1 MSMVA
6 GYQMQSIAQGYLVYE
21 MTRSAKILGLVS
33 GMAAVP
39 VLCLALIGGAFADR
53 VPPKRLIQLG
63 QMCSMG
69 LALFV
74 AFSIIT
80 ESVTWV
86 HLAAAALMQGVAWS
100 FMGPARQ
107 AMLPHLLPRNRIA
120 NGIALI
126 SAGMSAPALVAP
138 AAAGLLYAVV
148 GPEGV
153 YVVVAGLGLI
163 AVALS
168 TSIRADTKP
177 EGGPRG
183 SVASDIAQGVS
194 YIWNKEV
201 VRLLL
206 LIGFGFVFFSAPLQ
220 SLLPVLIVEVY
231 QLESEALG
239 LLVSMSG
246 VGALVGT
253 VIIAGLRE
261 GRRGKLFVGAGDADG
276 GRDGGCRT
284 HSNLRA
290 GRCGDRRRGTGHRR
304 GMVAQPDTDNGADR
318 RPLPRPGDEHI
329 HDELRPDAVR
339 GPPGRD
345 HRRHRRAPAG
355 AGGTWRANRRVLGSG
370 PREGTAAQ
378 GSAIEGECGCPSTQ
392 LLNWQLGRG
401 DQFVIGGVGNQPKH
415 LERGSADKVLV
426 LFAKYNAARSFSAFN
441 RQARLSNRE

>member
-1 MSMVA
+1 MTAESSTLEGMSNAAPGKPLRSVRRRPSGWRYTLRATQSRDFTLLWLSTMSMVA
-6 GYQMQSIAQGYLVYE
+6 GYQMQAIAQGYLVYE

-39 VLCLALIGGAFADR
+39 VLCLALVGGAFADR
-53 VPPKRLIQLG
+53 VPPKRLVQLG
-63 QMCSMG
+63 QACSMS

-107 AMLPHLLPRNRIA
+107 AMMPHVLPRNRIA

-138 AAAGLLYAVV
+138 AAAGLLYAFV

-153 YVVVAGLGLI
+153 YFVVAGLGVI
-163 AVALS
+163 AVILS

-177 EGGPRG
+177 EAGPRG
-183 SVASDIAQGVS
+183 SVAADIAQGVS
-194 YIWNKEV
+194 YIWDKEV

-206 LIGFGFVFFSAPLQ
+206 LVGFVFVFFSAPLQ

-253 VIIAGLRE
+253 VVIAGLRE
-261 GRRGKLFVGAGDADG
+261 GRRGILFVSAGVLSG
-276 GRDGGCRT
+276 VV
-284 HSNLRA
+284 
-290 GRCGDRRRGTGHRR
+290 
-304 GMVAQPDTDNGADR
+304 MVAIGLIPIYGLAVGVIAAAGLGTAGVWSLNQILIMGQIEDR
-318 RPLPRPGDEHI
+318 YRGRVMSIFMMNFGLMPF
-329 HDELRPDAVR
+329 AVL
-339 GPPGRD
+339 
-345 HRRHRRAPAG
+345 PAG
-355 AGGTWRANRRVLGSG
+355 IIADIVGPQPVLAGLGVLIIVF
-370 PREGTAAQ
+370 
-378 GSAIEGECGCPSTQ
+378 SA
-392 LLNWQLGRG
+392 L
-401 DQFVIGGVGNQPKH
+401 
-415 LERGSADKVLV
+415 VLV
-426 LFAKYNAARSFSAFN
+426 KER
-441 RQARLSNRE
+441 RLRTLR

>member
-1 MSMVA
+1 MTAGYSALKGMTNAASGKPIRSVRRRPSGWRYTLRATQSRDFTLLWLSTMSMVA

-39 VLCLALIGGAFADR
+39 VLCLALVGGAFADR
-53 VPPKRLIQLG
+53 VPPKRLVQVG
-63 QMCSMG
+63 QACSMS

-74 AFSIIT
+74 AFSIVT

-107 AMLPHLLPRNRIA
+107 AMMPHVLPRNRIA

-138 AAAGLLYAVV
+138 AAAGLIYAVV

-153 YVVVAGLGLI
+153 YVVVAGLGIL

-177 EGGPRG
+177 EDGPRG
-183 SVASDIAQGVS
+183 SVAADIAQGVS
-194 YIWNKEV
+194 YIWDKEV

-206 LIGFGFVFFSAPLQ
+206 LVGFVFIFFSGPLQ

-253 VIIAGLRE
+253 VVIAGLRE
-261 GRRGKLFVGAGDADG
+261 GRRGILFVSAGVLSGVVMVAIGLIPIYGLAVGVIAAAGLGTAGVWSLNQILIMGQIEDRYRGRVMSIYMMNFGLMPFAVLPAGIVADIVG
-276 GRDGGCRT
+276 PQPVLAGLGVLIVAFSAVILVKERR
-284 HSNLRA
+284 LRA
-290 GRCGDRRRGTGHRR
+290 
-304 GMVAQPDTDNGADR
+304 
-318 RPLPRPGDEHI
+318 
-329 HDELRPDAVR
+329 LR
-339 GPPGRD
+339 
-345 HRRHRRAPAG
+345 
-355 AGGTWRANRRVLGSG
+355 
-370 PREGTAAQ
+370 
-378 GSAIEGECGCPSTQ
+378 
-392 LLNWQLGRG
+392 
-401 DQFVIGGVGNQPKH
+401 
-415 LERGSADKVLV
+415 
-426 LFAKYNAARSFSAFN
+426 
-441 RQARLSNRE
+441 

>member
-1 MSMVA
+1 MTNAAPSKPLRTVRKRPSGWRYTLRATQSRDFTLLWLSTMSMVA

-39 VLCLALIGGAFADR
+39 VLCLALVGGAFADR

-63 QMCSMG
+63 QACSMS

-107 AMLPHLLPRNRIA
+107 AMMPHVLPRNRIA

-138 AAAGLLYAVV
+138 AAAGLIYAFV

-153 YVVVAGLGLI
+153 YLVVVGLGLI
-163 AVALS
+163 AIILS
-168 TSIRADTKP
+168 TSIRTDTKP
-177 EGGPRG
+177 EAEPRG

-206 LIGFGFVFFSAPLQ
+206 VIGFMFVFLSAPLQ

-231 QLESEALG
+231 KLEAEALG

-253 VIIAGLRE
+253 VVIAGLRE
-261 GRRGKLFVGAGDADG
+261 GRRGKLFVGSGVLTGIVMVAVGLIPIYGLAVGVIAAAGLGTAGVWSLNQILIMGQIEDRYRGRVMSIFMMNFGLMPFAVLPAGIIADIVG
-276 GRDGGCRT
+276 PQPVLAVLGVLIVAFSAVVLVKERR
-284 HSNLRA
+284 LRA
-290 GRCGDRRRGTGHRR
+290 
-304 GMVAQPDTDNGADR
+304 
-318 RPLPRPGDEHI
+318 
-329 HDELRPDAVR
+329 LR
-339 GPPGRD
+339 
-345 HRRHRRAPAG
+345 
-355 AGGTWRANRRVLGSG
+355 
-370 PREGTAAQ
+370 
-378 GSAIEGECGCPSTQ
+378 
-392 LLNWQLGRG
+392 
-401 DQFVIGGVGNQPKH
+401 
-415 LERGSADKVLV
+415 
-426 LFAKYNAARSFSAFN
+426 
-441 RQARLSNRE
+441 

>member
-1 MSMVA
+1 MTAKPLSLAWMRSVALYKPNPAVRRRPSGWRYTLRATQSRDFTLLWLSTMSMVA
-6 GYQMQSIAQGYLVYE
+6 GYQMQGIAQGYLVYE

-39 VLCLALIGGAFADR
+39 VLCLALVGGAFADR

-63 QMCSMG
+63 QACSMS

-74 AFSIIT
+74 TFSIIT

-107 AMLPHLLPRNRIA
+107 AMMPHVLPRNRIA

-138 AAAGLLYAVV
+138 AAAGLIYAFV

-153 YVVVAGLGLI
+153 YLVVAGLGLI
-163 AVALS
+163 AVVLS
-168 TSIRADTKP
+168 TTIRADTKP
-177 EGGPRG
+177 EAGPRG
-183 SVASDIAQGVS
+183 SVAADIAQGVS

-206 LIGFGFVFFSAPLQ
+206 MVGFVFIFFSAPLQ

-231 QLESEALG
+231 KLESEALG

-261 GRRGKLFVGAGDADG
+261 GRRGKLFVGAGALSGAVMIAVGLIPIYGLAVAVIAAAGLGTAGVWSLNQILIMGQIEDRYRGRVMSIFMMNFGLMPFAVLPAGIVADIVG
-276 GRDGGCRT
+276 PQPALAGLSVLVVAFSAVVLMKERR
-284 HSNLRA
+284 LR
-290 GRCGDRRRGTGHRR
+290 
-304 GMVAQPDTDNGADR
+304 
-318 RPLPRPGDEHI
+318 
-329 HDELRPDAVR
+329 ELR
-339 GPPGRD
+339 
-345 HRRHRRAPAG
+345 
-355 AGGTWRANRRVLGSG
+355 
-370 PREGTAAQ
+370 
-378 GSAIEGECGCPSTQ
+378 
-392 LLNWQLGRG
+392 
-401 DQFVIGGVGNQPKH
+401 
-415 LERGSADKVLV
+415 
-426 LFAKYNAARSFSAFN
+426 
-441 RQARLSNRE
+441 

>member
-1 MSMVA
+1 MTAKPLSLAWMRSVAPYKPNPAVRRRPSGWRYTLRATQSRDFTLLWLSTMSMVA
-6 GYQMQSIAQGYLVYE
+6 GYQMQGIAQGYLVYE

-39 VLCLALIGGAFADR
+39 VLCLALVGGAFADR

-63 QMCSMG
+63 QACSMS

-74 AFSIIT
+74 TFSIIT

-107 AMLPHLLPRNRIA
+107 AMMPHVLPRNRIA

-138 AAAGLLYAVV
+138 AAAGLIYAFV

-153 YVVVAGLGLI
+153 YLVVAGLGLI
-163 AVALS
+163 AVVLS
-168 TSIRADTKP
+168 TTIRADTKP
-177 EGGPRG
+177 EAGPRG
-183 SVASDIAQGVS
+183 SVAADIAQGVS

-206 LIGFGFVFFSAPLQ
+206 MTGFVFIFFSAPLQ

-231 QLESEALG
+231 KLEAEALG

-261 GRRGKLFVGAGDADG
+261 GRRGKLFVGAGALSGVVMIAVGLIPIYGLAVGVIAAAGLGTAGVWSLNQILIMGQIEDRYRGRVMSIFMMNFGLMPFAVLPAGIVADIVG
-276 GRDGGCRT
+276 PQPVLAGLGVLIVAFSAVVLVKERR
-284 HSNLRA
+284 LR
-290 GRCGDRRRGTGHRR
+290 
-304 GMVAQPDTDNGADR
+304 
-318 RPLPRPGDEHI
+318 
-329 HDELRPDAVR
+329 ELR
-339 GPPGRD
+339 
-345 HRRHRRAPAG
+345 
-355 AGGTWRANRRVLGSG
+355 
-370 PREGTAAQ
+370 
-378 GSAIEGECGCPSTQ
+378 
-392 LLNWQLGRG
+392 
-401 DQFVIGGVGNQPKH
+401 
-415 LERGSADKVLV
+415 
-426 LFAKYNAARSFSAFN
+426 
-441 RQARLSNRE
+441 